1 MGEFD
6 LEPTVSD
13 AMQAFVA
20 SMCNVKND
28 VSG

>member
-6 LEPTVSD
+6 LEPPVSE

-20 SMCNVKND
+20 SMRPAEND